1 MSDLYSVFPALV
13 PSASEIMAA
22 ELLVKQVL
30 EAKYPDLDL
39 REGTGLRDLV
49 LRPNAYAL
57 ALQKKAND
65 YYFATNTLSG
75 VNDTTDETI
84 INDILSNWFMSR
96 HTGVSAV
103 ISARLYFAV
112 QKNVTVPVSTFFS
125 TDNVLRFFPSTT
137 QTFPVGSFT
146 YDAYQNEWY
155 VDVQLVAA
163 AAGTNYNIGSGSL
176 LYFTNFDP
184 YFLHAEISYLSQSAT
199 DPETN
204 LQFITRSASAI
215 STRNLINIPSVASN
229 LQTNFNTL
237 KRLVT
242 VGMGDSDMIRDQIKV
257 LIDPED
263 PRYLTGLSRTSTV
276 ASATLVEHGFYT
288 GQIVNIVGCLP
299 SGYNGQYSITVVD
312 YQTFTFS
319 VSGSPGV
326 VTALPTVQSYT
337 SPCLVH
343 TGGKVDVY
351 LGDSVSST
359 IVQLTTD
366 VSGRAQITGPVYALS
381 RSSVTGGVS
390 DDTIPYVAAVAIS
403 GSVLD
408 VAGSAIH
415 ITTTG
420 SHGLING
427 SLVSVSGIIQTKV
440 ITTLNCV
447 NLVVTA
453 VSAGHGL
460 STGAIITV
468 SGVTPITYNGTFT
481 ITVID
486 ANTFVYVLSSNVLVA
501 GSGTMLMTNTSV
513 NGSFAITY
521 TGTNT
526 FDVILPTVWP
536 GATNTITALAIT
548 THVTYTVTNPYLQT
562 KTLTS
567 LSGTGTTVT
576 ATLNNHGYAANRYV
590 TISGATPSYYNGT
603 FKIASVLGPTQ
614 FTFNIGSTILASATG
629 TITCKSTIPWQ
640 DYGFSDSQ
648 LLYIDFG
655 SGYGS
660 STASFQTQYFNNV
673 DPVQQYLTSPTNRV
687 LCGDYISRGFN
698 LYVLDLSVV
707 VYNTTSPST
716 GLVQDTAKTY
726 LATLAPGATFVL
738 SELVSALTTAGVANI
753 QTPLGVSYTYYHRDL
768 VPVTTGNVVDY
779 LDPLDK
785 TNVFLLG
792 NVTTSSLNV

>member
-263 PRYLTGLSRTSTV
+263 PRY
-276 ASATLVEHGFYT
+276 
-288 GQIVNIVGCLP
+288 
-299 SGYNGQYSITVVD
+299 
-312 YQTFTFS
+312 
-319 VSGSPGV
+319 
-326 VTALPTVQSYT
+326 
-337 SPCLVH
+337 
-343 TGGKVDVY
+343 
-351 LGDSVSST
+351 
-359 IVQLTTD
+359 
-366 VSGRAQITGPVYALS
+366 
-381 RSSVTGGVS
+381 
-390 DDTIPYVAAVAIS
+390 
-403 GSVLD
+403 
-408 VAGSAIH
+408 
-415 ITTTG
+415 
-420 SHGLING
+420 
-427 SLVSVSGIIQTKV
+427 
-440 ITTLNCV
+440 
-447 NLVVTA
+447 
-453 VSAGHGL
+453 
-460 STGAIITV
+460 
-468 SGVTPITYNGTFT
+468 
-481 ITVID
+481 
-486 ANTFVYVLSSNVLVA
+486 
-501 GSGTMLMTNTSV
+501 
-513 NGSFAITY
+513 
-521 TGTNT
+521 
-526 FDVILPTVWP
+526 
-536 GATNTITALAIT
+536 
-548 THVTYTVTNPYLQT
+548 
-562 KTLTS
+562 
-567 LSGTGTTVT
+567 
-576 ATLNNHGYAANRYV
+576 
-590 TISGATPSYYNGT
+590 
-603 FKIASVLGPTQ
+603 
-614 FTFNIGSTILASATG
+614 
-629 TITCKSTIPWQ
+629 
-640 DYGFSDSQ
+640 
-648 LLYIDFG
+648 
-655 SGYGS
+655 
-660 STASFQTQYFNNV
+660 
-673 DPVQQYLTSPTNRV
+673 
-687 LCGDYISRGFN
+687 
-698 LYVLDLSVV
+698 
-707 VYNTTSPST
+707 
-716 GLVQDTAKTY
+716 
-726 LATLAPGATFVL
+726 
-738 SELVSALTTAGVANI
+738 
-753 QTPLGVSYTYYHRDL
+753 
-768 VPVTTGNVVDY
+768 
-779 LDPLDK
+779 
-785 TNVFLLG
+785 
-792 NVTTSSLNV
+792 